1 MVPKIDPVTINKKN
15 VIGNTM
21 FLFAPCQI
29 PKDIDSNRLMK
40 TIKKNDKNIY
50 FTTNDAFYKA
60 LANNCMCYN

>member
-21 FLFAPCQI
+21 FLFAPCQR